1 MSRYLNS
8 LLLRVRALGDKSAL
22 FLMLPSLLVA
32 FLVDAP
38 MAETIT
44 EWLVMVPFMA
54 GLTVLLSRVMFPYID
69 FPRLLDEVM
78 LENRG
83 AAVVVAGLM
92 TFCGLLM
99 LALILWAR
107 A

>member
-1 MSRYLNS
+1 MCRFKQSM
-8 LLLRVRALGDKSAL
+8 LLRVRALADKSAW
-22 FLMLPSLLVA
+22 FLMLPSLLLA
-32 FLVDAP
+32 LLIDAP

-44 EWLVMVPFMA
+44 EWLIMAPFMA
-54 GLTVLLSRVMFPYID
+54 GLTVFLSRAMFPYID

>member
-8 LLLRVRALGDKSAL
+8 LMLRVRALGDKSAL

-32 FLVDAP
+32 FLIDAP

-44 EWLVMVPFMA
+44 EWLIMAPFMA